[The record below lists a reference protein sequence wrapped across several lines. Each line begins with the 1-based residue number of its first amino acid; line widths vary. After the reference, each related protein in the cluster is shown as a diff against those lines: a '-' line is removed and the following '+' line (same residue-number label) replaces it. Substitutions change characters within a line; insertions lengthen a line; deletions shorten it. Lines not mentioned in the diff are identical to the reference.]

1 MAKNKKLVKKYGKIG
16 CEIALVFSARRNRK
30 NAFECSLSWIRSL
43 DCVSQWKPMQFHSQ
57 FYRISFITVLFLA
70 ADIWHN

>member
-30 NAFECSLSWIRSL
+30 NAFECSLSRESALSIAFRNENQ
-43 DCVSQWKPMQFHSQ
+43 CNFTAN
-57 FYRISFITVLFLA
+57 FTVFLL
-70 ADIWHN
+70 